1 MLPKIAIICFFISV
15 NIGVFILDGWLVKKN
30 HKNILVTSDISF
42 SLVIAVCS
50 FSIALIKKKK
60 KLGRRDIRIYFQD
73 GISDHTHLWGRVDL
87 LFWAVLWNL

>member
-15 NIGVFILDGWLVKKN
+15 NIAVFILDGWLVKKN

-60 KLGRRDIRIYFQD
+60 
-73 GISDHTHLWGRVDL
+73 SWGGETLESIFRMAYQTTRTYGVE
-87 LFWAVLWNL
+87 